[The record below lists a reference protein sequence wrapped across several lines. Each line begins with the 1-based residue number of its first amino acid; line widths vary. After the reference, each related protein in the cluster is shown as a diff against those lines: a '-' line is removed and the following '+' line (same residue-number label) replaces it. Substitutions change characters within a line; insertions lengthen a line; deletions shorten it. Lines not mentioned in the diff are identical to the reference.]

1 MRWLPLILI
10 CLLVYIESVLFVWIA
25 SEVGVLLTLLLV
37 ILTSCLGVSLVRN
50 QGIKN
55 FISMQQKLVVG
66 ENPAEEA
73 VKSVSLVIAGFLLI
87 LPGFFTD
94 FLGLLLLLAPVQKL
108 LTAKLL
114 PHIKF
119 YRPNTFYGSG
129 NYDGGYGHN
138 GQTFEGE
145 YERRQDGASRIS
157 DDQKS
162 TEQKHYGEP
171 GSERNKK

>member
-1 MRWLPLILI
+1 MRWLPLVLI
-10 CLLVYIESVLFVWIA
+10 CLLVYIESVLFVRIA

-37 ILTSCLGVSLVRN
+37 VLTSCLGVSLVRN

-55 FISMQQKLVVG
+55 FMSMQQKIAAG
-66 ENPAEEA
+66 ESPAEEA

-94 FLGLLLLLAPVQKL
+94 FLGLLLLLSPVQKR

-114 PHIKF
+114 SHITF
-119 YRPNTFYGSG
+119 YRPNNFHGP
-129 NYDGGYGHN
+129 NHQD

-145 YERRQDGASRIS
+145 YERRQDDASDKLGS
-157 DDQKS
+157 QKPGDQNN
-162 TEQKHYGEP
+162 HDGH
-171 GSERNKK
+171 GSGQDKR

>member
-1 MRWLPLILI
+1 M
-10 CLLVYIESVLFVWIA
+10 VYIESVLFVRIA

-55 FISMQQKLVVG
+55 FLSMQQKLAAG
-66 ENPAEEA
+66 ESPAEEA

-94 FLGLLLLLAPVQKL
+94 FLGLLLLLSPVQKL

-114 PHIKF
+114 PHIKV

-129 NYDGGYGHN
+129 NHHGGYGQN

-145 YERRQDGASRIS
+145 YERRQDDASRIS
-157 DDQKS
+157 DDQKNC
-162 TEQKHYGEP
+162 GESD
-171 GSERNKK
+171 SERNKK

>member
-10 CLLVYIESVLFVWIA
+10 CLLVYIESVLFVRIA

-37 ILTSCLGVSLVRN
+37 VLTSCVGVSLVRN

-55 FISMQQKLVVG
+55 FMSMQQKIAAG
-66 ENPAEEA
+66 ESPATEA

-94 FLGLLLLLAPVQKL
+94 FLGLLLLLSPVQKL

-114 PHIKF
+114 SHITF
-119 YRPNTFYGSG
+119 YRPNVR
-129 NYDGGYGHN
+129 GGYGQDGDH

-145 YERRQDGASRIS
+145 YQRRQDDASYTITR
-157 DDQKS
+157 DDQKHGD
-162 TEQKHYGEP
+162 QKRHDEHDD
-171 GSERNKK
+171 SHNKK

>member
-10 CLLVYIESVLFVWIA
+10 CLLVYIESVLFVRIA

-55 FISMQQKLVVG
+55 VMAMQQKLVAG
-66 ENPAEEA
+66 ESPAAEA

-94 FLGLLLLLAPVQKL
+94 FLGLLLLLPPVQKR

-114 PHIKF
+114 PHIKL

-129 NYDGGYGHN
+129 HHGGGHGQN

-145 YERRQDGASRIS
+145 YERRQDDPAYTL

-162 TEQKHYGEP
+162 AEQKNHGEP
-171 GSERNKK
+171 DRQHPKK